1 MPARQTQVCELEMA
15 LSGEGCME
23 IRKNMR
29 KSLNRKIRYQY
40 FRTSVLMLFFG
51 ALSLP
56 SLRLFE
62 HTGDNMFDV
71 YLNGVLVGQV
81 ADEDTAESCMAK
93 ARFAVSE
100 ASEELVFLKN
110 ELTLEGREVV
120 FGEVSREADVT
131 KQMREVMERSTEDTM
146 QQAYTVKIN
155 NFTVNL
161 SSMEEVQQLLQAAVN
176 KYDSTDSYGVEM
188 IQDADRELN
197 VLTTR
202 VYSEIEAR
210 EEEVLEEKARADASS
225 LLSSGI
231 FAVFQEAAAS
241 VEIEEEKDLSEYNR
255 GLINMNFGDTV
266 EVVESYMPKSHLS
279 GLEAAIEEVTK
290 DQETNKIYE
299 VVAGDTLGEIAEE
312 HNMSIEDVVAMNG
325 TLENE
330 NSVIRVGDELI
341 ISVPEPELSV
351 ERQEELYYE
360 EDYDED
366 IVYVDNDDWYT
377 TEQVTRQQPSAGHRR
392 VVAIVSYRND
402 TVTDTEIIREEVDM
416 EAVPKI
422 VERGTKIPPT
432 YIKPISGGRLSSG
445 FGGRKAPK
453 RGASTNHKGIDWA
466 TPTGTAVMA
475 SCGGVV
481 TKAGWGSGYGYVVYI
496 QHPDGKETRYGHLS
510 KVLVSSGQK
519 VSQGQKIA
527 LSGNTGVS
535 TGTQQ
540 HERT

>member
-1 MPARQTQVCELEMA
+1 MRINV
-15 LSGEGCME
+15 
-23 IRKNMR
+23 IRKA
-29 KSLNRKIRYQY
+29 KYTY
-40 FRTSVLMLFFG
+40 FRTSALMLFFG
-51 ALSLP
+51 ALALP
-56 SLRLFE
+56 SIRFFE

-71 YLNGVLVGQV
+71 YLNGTPVGQV
-81 ADEDTAESCMAK
+81 ADAGAAESCMTK
-93 ARFAVSE
+93 ARYAVAKESDK
-100 ASEELVFLKN
+100 LVFMKT
-110 ELTLEGREVV
+110 ELSLEGREVL
-120 FGEVSREADVT
+120 FGEISKEEDIVGQMQGVMQGAREEA
-131 KQMREVMERSTEDTM
+131 M

-161 SSMEEVQQLLQAAVN
+161 ASMDEVQQLLQAAID

-188 IQDADRELN
+188 VQDTGRELN
-197 VLTTR
+197 VLTTK
-202 VYSEIEAR
+202 VYSEIEAK
-210 EEEVLEEKARADASS
+210 EEESQEEKAKADASH

-231 FAVFQEAAAS
+231 FAAFQEAEEA

-255 GLINMNFGDTV
+255 GLIHMNFGDMV
-266 EVVESYMPKSHLS
+266 EIVESYMPGSHLS
-279 GLEAAIEEVTK
+279 GLEDAIEEVTK

-299 VVAGDTLGEIAEE
+299 VVSGDTLGEIAEE
-312 HNMSIEDVVAMNG
+312 HNMAIEDLVAMNG

-330 NSVIRVGDELI
+330 NSMIRAGDELI

-360 EDYDED
+360 EDYDAD

-377 TEQVTRQQPSAGHRR
+377 TEQVTLQQPSAGHRR

-402 TVTDTEIIREEVDM
+402 SVTNTEIIKEEVDM
-416 EAVPKI
+416 EAVPRI
-422 VERGTKIPPT
+422 IERGTKIPPT
-432 YIKPISGGRLSSG
+432 YIKPISGGRKSSG

-453 RGASTNHKGIDWA
+453 KGASTYHKGIDWA

-475 SCGGVV
+475 SSGGVV

-510 KVLVSSGQK
+510 KVLVSAGQK

-535 TGTQQ
+535 TGPHVHFEIRVNGTAVDPLKYLN
-540 HERT
+540 